1 MPLLADVTIAD
12 FWGIHMYRPE
22 NKDQDGISLVIVHS
36 EVGGRILEAIKPYC
50 DCEELPAS
58 AIEYIYREAND
69 RKDYLNKSKSNKAKV
84 REIGYMPFVIK
95 TLRGSMMVMKLK
107 YKLRKILLWIRK

>member
-1 MPLLADVTIAD
+1 MHEIADVTIGD

-22 NKDQDGISLVIVHS
+22 NKDQDGISLVMVHS
-36 EVGGRILEAIKPYC
+36 EVGRGILEAIKPYC

-69 RKDYLNKSKSNKAKV
+69 RKDYFNKSKSNKARV
-84 REIGYMPFVIK
+84 REIGYMPFAIK
-95 TLRGSMMVMKLK
+95 TLRGSMMAMKLK
-107 YKLRKILLWIRK
+107 HKFRIILSWIRK

>member
-1 MPLLADVTIAD
+1 MHEIADITIAD

-22 NKDQDGISLVIVHS
+22 NKDQDGISLVIAHS
-36 EVGGRILEAIKPYC
+36 AIGGGILETIKPYC

-58 AIEYIYREAND
+58 AIDYIYREAND
-69 RKDYLNKSKSNKAKV
+69 RKDYLDKSKSNKAKV

-95 TLRGSMMVMKLK
+95 TLRGPMMVMKLK
-107 YKLRKILLWIRK
+107 HKLRKILLWIRK